1 MNNKCEGFAKDYIW
15 HTTCL
20 WCPYLFCHCLF
31 SILAMTWPYI
41 WIFYVVCECVV
52 WCVNSCDASSVTA
65 LLVMLSVCQ
74 TFTQKKKEFQR
85 ELQTPH
91 NTEVLKKHLKRP
103 TLSTSS
109 VRRYESKFLFNSKV
123 CIKSVYGLFV
133 PMFTFYWCQILI
145 P

>member
-1 MNNKCEGFAKDYIW
+1 MDILRSLRMCSLMCKQ
-15 HTTCL
+15 L
-20 WCPYLFCHCLF
+20 WCKLGDSTASDAVCL
-31 SILAMTWPYI
+31 PD
-41 WIFYVVCECVV
+41 FY
-52 WCVNSCDASSVTA
+52 
-65 LLVMLSVCQ
+65 
-74 TFTQKKKEFQR
+74 KKKKGNSKGKV
-85 ELQTPH
+85 QTPH